1 MSTEEIFR
9 QIYDQTYRKTAAYI
23 TAKARQTAD
32 AADLI
37 QQVYLELYDILRRRG
52 ASYIK
57 NADAIMT
64 RLARQ
69 ALARYYKKMGNL
81 REVYEEPSE
90 DGITAE
96 IEDIES
102 LSVEELTEDRAVLD
116 WTEQYLASRGDD
128 VRKIFHLFYRFDLT
142 IAEIARL
149 TDRSESD
156 IKNKLYRTLKE
167 IRTYW
172 KGEDS

>member
-9 QIYDQTYRKTAAYI
+9 QIYDQTYRRTAAYI

-64 RLARQ
+64 RLTQQ
-69 ALARYYKKMGNL
+69 ALARQPL
-81 REVYEEPSE
+81 R
-90 DGITAE
+90 
-96 IEDIES
+96 
-102 LSVEELTEDRAVLD
+102 
-116 WTEQYLASRGDD
+116 
-128 VRKIFHLFYRFDLT
+128 
-142 IAEIARL
+142 
-149 TDRSESD
+149 
-156 IKNKLYRTLKE
+156 
-167 IRTYW
+167 
-172 KGEDS
+172 

>member
-9 QIYDQTYRKTAAYI
+9 QIYDQTYRRTAAYI

-64 RLARQ
+64 RLTQQ
-69 ALARYYKKMGNL
+69 ALARYYKKMGKL